1 MNPARLRL
9 EIHLALTLIG
19 AVICAFISIPAALIL
34 AAVSLLILISDL
46 IFRRKERKKLLS
58 LCDDIDRI
66 LKGSDHVSFAEYN
79 EGELSILSAEIQ
91 KMTIKLREQNSA
103 LNADKNFMK
112 ESMEDIAH
120 QLRTPLTSM
129 ILLIEMLRDPEL
141 SPQLRSGYV
150 KELDS
155 LLTRM
160 NWLIDTLLGLS
171 RIDAGAVKFR
181 RQEISCREL
190 IASALEPISISL
202 ELKGI
207 DVDVKIAGEPVF
219 PGDMQYFTEA
229 LLNILKNCME
239 HTPEGGRIT
248 INAAATPIYTGITV
262 TDTGNGFSE
271 DDLDHI
277 FERFYRSG
285 EPSKSGYGI
294 GLAFARRIV
303 TSQDGSLQAYN
314 APGGGACFDMRI
326 YNTPV

>member
-1 MNPARLRL
+1 MKADWLRRTL
-9 EIHLALTLIG
+9 HLALTAAG
-19 AVICAFISIPAALIL
+19 AVICVFFSIPAALVL
-34 AAVSLLILISDL
+34 TVVSLLILAVTEL
-46 IFRRKERKKLLS
+46 LRRRENKRLLS

-66 LKGSDHVSFAEYN
+66 LKGSDEVTFADYS
-79 EGELSILSAEIQ
+79 EGSLSILTAEIQ
-91 KMTIKLREQNSA
+91 KMTIRLREQNSA
-103 LNADKNFMK
+103 LKEDKAFMK

-129 ILLIEMLRDPEL
+129 ILLTEMLRDPEL
-141 SPQLRSGYV
+141 SPQLRSAYMQ
-150 KELDS
+150 ELNL

-160 NWLIDTLLGLS
+160 NWLIDTMLGLS

-190 IASALEPISISL
+190 ISAATEPISVSL

-207 DVDVKIAGEPVF
+207 TVDTDIAGEPRF
-219 PGDMQYFTEA
+219 FGDLQYFTEA

-239 HTPEGGRIT
+239 HTPEGGRIA
-248 INAAATPIYTGITV
+248 IKAAATPIYTGITV
-262 TDTGNGFSE
+262 TDSGSGFAAE
-271 DDLDHI
+271 DIDHI

-285 EPSKSGYGI
+285 DPSKSGYGI

-314 APGGGACFDMRI
+314 APEGGACFDMRI
-326 YNTPV
+326 YNSTV